1 MIEWEGNKNV
11 LCPSKQLFYLP
22 LAFSKYFRVSEDD
35 VSPDSSALSYSNV
48 KLSFFSED
56 HIIFFSCEGNF
67 PEIVYNL
74 ISVPV

>member
-1 MIEWEGNKNV
+1 MIGWKGNKNV

-35 VSPDSSALSYSNV
+35 ASP
-48 KLSFFSED
+48 SFVIFECLTIFFIRRP
-56 HIIFFSCEGNF
+56 HNFFSCEGNF

-74 ISVPV
+74 ISVLV